1 MRIIITSII
10 CLLLLCG
17 AVGYQAPAQASL
29 TNNDELFSQHL
40 KKVVQET
47 KSFNDPFEAQ
57 VWFTDMARRLKKR
70 IPNVIDRLNLLSL
83 VHTEAHQANLPPELI
98 LAVIDVESNFDRW
111 AISHVGAR
119 GLMQI
124 MPFWKKE
131 IGKMGDNLFHVQTN
145 LRFGCSILRRYLD
158 RERGNIVRALG
169 RYNGSL
175 GSYRYPSLVMSAM
188 RKRWYRP

>member
-1 MRIIITSII
+1 MRTAITSII
-10 CLLLLCG
+10 CLLLYG
-17 AVGYQAPAQASL
+17 AMGYLAPVQASL
-29 TNNDELFSQHL
+29 SHDDALFSQHL
-40 KKVVQET
+40 KKVVQKT
-47 KSFNDPFEAQ
+47 KSFSDPFEAQ

-70 IPNVIDRLNLLSL
+70 IPNVVDRLNLLSI
-83 VHTEAHQANLPPELI
+83 VHTEAHQTNLPPELI

-131 IGKMGDNLFHVQTN
+131 IGKIGDNLFHVQTN
-145 LRFGCSILRRYLD
+145 LRFGCTILRRYLD

-188 RKRWYRP
+188 RKRWHRP